1 MVRRDSLV
9 QFCPCF
15 ASIRKRDLDKQ
26 RGAAKLSVAWHREA
40 GSLLLDGVW

>member
-9 QFCPCF
+9 QFCPYF
-15 ASIRKRDLDKQ
+15 ASIRKRDSDK
-26 RGAAKLSVAWHREA
+26 RGAAKLSVAWRREA